1 MNPYL
6 VDWIIKIKPLISQI
20 LFFICFY
27 DIYIA
32 TSGLQRYYPLRKYIH
47 CKILHILNINIKQ
60 IKVID
65 TTHKLYIGK
74 FLCDIQGDSYVHNIS
89 TLFFF

>member
-1 MNPYL
+1 MPTL
-6 VDWIIKIKPLISQI
+6 SISIDLMKTLGMCESVSEVDWIIKIKPLISQI

-47 CKILHILNINIKQ
+47 CKILHILNINIK
-60 IKVID
+60 
-65 TTHKLYIGK
+65 
-74 FLCDIQGDSYVHNIS
+74 
-89 TLFFF
+89 